1 MKHIKLFEGFD
12 NDDYFQHIDND
23 DWWDNRYARI
33 EMSSRT
39 IEVIS
44 GLFSNWDIDVDDNK
58 DMISADNQNVSIKKY
73 FYEIKVYEVDDEY
86 FYVQVHALQSMGTRS
101 YPNGGTF
108 CYCYRCDQLEGLIQF
123 LKNGNII

>member
-1 MKHIKLFEGFD
+1 MKHIKLFEGF
-12 NDDYFQHIDND
+12 NTDDYFQHIDND
-23 DWWDNRYARI
+23 DWWDNREIRI

-44 GLFSNWDIDVDDNK
+44 GLFSNWDIEVDDNK
-58 DMISADNQNVSIKKY
+58 DMISVQAIKN
-73 FYEIKVYEVDDEY
+73 YEYVIKVYEVDDEY
-86 FYVQVHALQSMGTRS
+86 FYVEVTRS

-123 LKNGNII
+123 LKNENII

>member
-1 MKHIKLFEGFD
+1 MKHIKLFEGF
-12 NDDYFQHIDND
+12 NTDDYFQHIDND
-23 DWWDNRYARI
+23 DWWDNREIRI

-44 GLFSNWDIDVDDNK
+44 GILMFWDIDVDDNK
-58 DMISADNQNVSIKKY
+58 DMIIADNQNVSIKNY
-73 FYEIKVYEVDDEY
+73 DYEIKVYEVDDEY
-86 FYVQVHALQSMGTRS
+86 FYVQVTRS

-123 LKNGNII
+123 LKNENII